1 MPFLLLLSIKN
12 KKTGGK
18 MIKLILKNKLFRI
31 VTLFILGLILLIK
44 PSLLI
49 V

>member
-12 KKTGGK
+12 KKTEGK
-18 MIKLILKNKLFRI
+18 IIKLILKNKLFRI

>member
-12 KKTGGK
+12 KNGGS
-18 MIKLILKNKLFRI
+18 MIKSILKDKLFRI

-44 PSLLI
+44 PSLFI

>member
-1 MPFLLLLSIKN
+1 
-12 KKTGGK
+12 

-31 VTLFILGLILLIK
+31 VTLLILGLILLIK